1 MEPLTTST
9 VLTFGGIILLLQVA
23 NMAVN
28 IFAKLR
34 RSPPI
39 DQTLQNYVRRDEFD
53 KLRDE
58 LRRADAKLFDLA
70 RENTDRIAALQTADA
85 SWKNGISMQMG
96 RFDASINE
104 LLKRVKSE

>member
-1 MEPLTTST
+1 MDPLTAST
-9 VLTFGGIILLLQVA
+9 VLTFGGVILLLQIA

-39 DQTLQNYVRRDEFD
+39 DQTLRDYVRRDEFD

-70 RENTDRIAALQTADA
+70 RENTDRVSALQA
-85 SWKNGISMQMG
+85 GIATQLG
-96 RFDASINE
+96 RLESSVAAI
-104 LLKRVKSE
+104 LKGLAK

>member
-1 MEPLTTST
+1 MEPLTTGT
-9 VLTFGGIILLLQVA
+9 VLTFGGIILLLQIA

-39 DQTLQNYVRRDEFD
+39 DQTLRDYVRRDEFD

-58 LRRADAKLFDLA
+58 LRRTDAKLFDLA
-70 RENTDRIAALQTADA
+70 RENTDRIATLQ
-85 SWKNGISMQMG
+85 
-96 RFDASINE
+96 ASISTQLGRLE
-104 LLKRVKSE
+104 SSVSTLLKGLAK

>member
-1 MEPLTTST
+1 MEPLTAST

-39 DQTLQNYVRRDEFD
+39 DQTLRDYVSRDEFD

-58 LRRADAKLFDLA
+58 LRRADAKLFDLV
-70 RENTDRIAALQTADA
+70 REITQRNATWQT
-85 SWKNGISMQMG
+85 GISAQLG
-96 RFDASINE
+96 RLEAAVESMKGNQN
-104 LLKRVKSE
+104 R

>member
-1 MEPLTTST
+1 MEPIASST
-9 VLTFGGIILLLQVA
+9 VITFGGVILLLQIA

-39 DQTLQNYVRRDEFD
+39 DQTLRDYVRKDEFD

-58 LRRADAKLFDLA
+58 LRRADAKLFDLVREITA
-70 RENTDRIAALQTADA
+70 RNATWTA
-85 SWKNGISMQMG
+85 GISAQLG
-96 RFDASINE
+96 RLEAAVESM
-104 LLKRVKSE
+104 KGQK

>member
-1 MEPLTTST
+1 MEPLTAST
-9 VLTFGGIILLLQVA
+9 VLTFGGVILLLQIA

-39 DQTLQNYVRRDEFD
+39 DQTLRDYVRRDEFD

-58 LRRADAKLFDLA
+58 LRRTDDKLFDLA
-70 RENTDRIAALQTADA
+70 RENTDRIASLQ
-85 SWKNGISMQMG
+85 
-96 RFDASINE
+96 ASIATQLGRLE
-104 LLKRVKSE
+104 SSVSTLVKGLAK

>member
-53 KLRDE
+53 RLRAELDKRCEE
-58 LRRADAKLFDLA
+58 LRKTDGKLFDQL
-70 RENTDRIAALQTADA
+70 REVTERNA
-85 SWKNGISMQMG
+85 SWQNGMSMQIG
-96 RFDASINE
+96 RLDSSVNE
-104 LLKRVKSE
+104 ILKRLPK

>member
-1 MEPLTTST
+1 MEPLTAST
-9 VLTFGGIILLLQVA
+9 VLTFGGVILLLQIA

-39 DQTLQNYVRRDEFD
+39 DQTLRDYVRRDEFD

-58 LRRADAKLFDLA
+58 LRRTDAKLFDLA
-70 RENTDRIAALQTADA
+70 RENTDRIASLQ
-85 SWKNGISMQMG
+85 
-96 RFDASINE
+96 ASIATQLGRLE
-104 LLKRVKSE
+104 SSVSTLVKGLAK

>member
-1 MEPLTTST
+1 MEPLTAST
-9 VLTFGGIILLLQVA
+9 VLTFGGVILLLQVA

-39 DQTLQNYVRRDEFD
+39 DQTLRDYVRRDEFD

-70 RENTDRIAALQTADA
+70 RENTDRIAAIQTSDA
-85 SWKNGISMQMG
+85 TWKSGISTQLG
-96 RFDASINE
+96 RLESSVDV
-104 LLKRVKSE
+104 LLKGLAK